1 IILQPNFLSDRP
13 ECEFACGGSRK
24 RKYCGSDGTTFRN
37 SCQVKKAKC
46 YDPLLKVKRGKC
58 KGTKDVCS
66 QARTHAI
73 LSPYARYLP
82 LCTSDGRYA
91 PHQCYDTPPYC
102 VCLDPEGKMIPGSAH
117 RHDHPVITPSASSP
131 AKAFRK
137 LTPSSFSLTMDIF
150 RPFPHA
156 DSCTEEHLFVLIQN
170 IENDV
175 LRELRTLQASRTCI
189 SEREKSLLLQSS
201 GTNVYVPQCEGG
213 NLFNPVQC
221 HASAGYCWCVTTDTG
236 HPIIGTTAGRTQ
248 PTSQWLFRYINLL
261 TPFIQR
267 QQPELLST
275 STIAPPNRNTSPPVI
290 KGETTKPNFR
300 VLLFNLIYWFFELL
314 DKNHDGMLNKRE
326 SRGMKKKLKGKI
338 GPMRCVRRLVK
349 SCDANKNKKID
360 ETEFFACLGVSRGRT
375 RVY

>member
-1 IILQPNFLSDRP
+1 

-58 KGTKDVCS
+58 KAKDVCS

-117 RHDHPVITPSASSP
+117 RHDQSDCPPIEGKFSDNSRTRLSAVDDTAARPVETQDKYSKQTLHTAIEGHWSRVIWLALDGSKKSRPSA
-131 AKAFRK
+131 
-137 LTPSSFSLTMDIF
+137 
-150 RPFPHA
+150 
-156 DSCTEEHLFVLIQN
+156 
-170 IENDV
+170 
-175 LRELRTLQASRTCI
+175 RTCI

-236 HPIIGTTAGRTQ
+236 HPIIGTTAGSIRHFNFFITIRLNLSLSSAGCKKTFV
-248 PTSQWLFRYINLL
+248 PSALETISTRLRGSPGSGENYVTATS
-261 TPFIQR
+261 
-267 QQPELLST
+267 
-275 STIAPPNRNTSPPVI
+275 
-290 KGETTKPNFR
+290 
-300 VLLFNLIYWFFELL
+300 WFFELL

-360 ETEFFACLGVSRGRT
+360 ETEFFACLGVSR
-375 RVY
+375 